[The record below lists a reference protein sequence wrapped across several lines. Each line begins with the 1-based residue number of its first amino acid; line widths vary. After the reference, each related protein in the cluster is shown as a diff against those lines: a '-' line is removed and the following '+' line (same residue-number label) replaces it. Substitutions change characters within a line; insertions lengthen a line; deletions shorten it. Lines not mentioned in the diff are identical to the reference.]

1 VGEGGDG
8 FVPGEIDVT
17 AETAV
22 EWVPNHDIAL
32 PADVRIFAQNTLDF
46 VMRGKYQRRMARKIG
61 RMVEDGQK
69 VLDLGAGV
77 GFLSIFTAKEVP
89 QATVVAQEDNASRM
103 QIMRNILAHN
113 ELSFGDQLQMTTEQ
127 VVFPDDDA
135 KTAARINRMIAD
147 EKPDVLRASYE
158 QIGAKMLNRINL
170 GSVKR
175 IVLIGPAIASF
186 MKEQKKVDDPAL
198 APSEDLSVPEFVI
211 ITPNVSDQS

>member
-1 VGEGGDG
+1 
-8 FVPGEIDVT
+8 
-17 AETAV
+17 
-22 EWVPNHDIAL
+22 
-32 PADVRIFAQNTLDF
+32 
-46 VMRGKYQRRMARKIG
+46 
-61 RMVEDGQK
+61 
-69 VLDLGAGV
+69 
-77 GFLSIFTAKEVP
+77 
-89 QATVVAQEDNASRM
+89 
-103 QIMRNILAHN
+103 
-113 ELSFGDQLQMTTEQ
+113 
-127 VVFPDDDA
+127 
-135 KTAARINRMIAD
+135 MIAD